1 MKKYFVFNKGIF
13 IISILATFISSC
25 LDVGVAF
32 VLQFIINASTTGDIN
47 NLLSIGLRCLIFM
60 MVYAVAKCFNTV
72 IVRKCIRNIMVQLK
86 RDLFIG
92 LISNNTR
99 KFRSKNVAEYIS
111 NITNDSNIIE
121 REYLESIFSLL
132 TIIFNF
138 VLGCISI
145 TFLNGSLFVISI
157 GIGIIVLIVPIVFG
171 KKLKNLKEEYSKCLS
186 TFTVKIKDIF
196 SGIEIIKSFNLEKK
210 IIFEFDNSN
219 IKAEDTKYRTYR
231 FNAYLSAVSTS
242 INYFTIC
249 VILVIVG
256 IQVIQ
261 NKLTIGAAIA
271 AMQLLDYIISPIN
284 TIGIYINKIRTNT
297 PIINKLTSVDGS
309 EKQRVLDKIQK
320 YSY

>member
-157 GIGIIVLIVPIVFG
+157 
-171 KKLKNLKEEYSKCLS
+171 KNLRILK
-186 TFTVKIKDIF
+186 
-196 SGIEIIKSFNLEKK
+196 KS
-210 IIFEFDNSN
+210 
-219 IKAEDTKYRTYR
+219 
-231 FNAYLSAVSTS
+231 
-242 INYFTIC
+242 
-249 VILVIVG
+249 
-256 IQVIQ
+256 IQ
-261 NKLTIGAAIA
+261 
-271 AMQLLDYIISPIN
+271 
-284 TIGIYINKIRTNT
+284 
-297 PIINKLTSVDGS
+297 SV
-309 EKQRVLDKIQK
+309 
-320 YSY
+320 